1 MSITTCASPL
11 WKVFCGGPYTSH
23 PGSYDI
29 SQNKNDKLFV
39 KGKNKSECR
48 CTLCVACSVSGSWNQ
63 VSVWEWQLSLNIHRL
78 GNLKTLEN
86 SLEMYNPNLAFSENK
101 PKELRI
107 PETLKARD
115 CQYLLCEII
124 RKKIRIKPWSLNE
137 LGEEVH
143 LVTLCLGGFIC
154 SLLLKV
160 SPAVLLCF
168 LYFKF
173 IWAGLQWGVA
183 STGDQHGLLQL
194 AATQP
199 WLFMGWEVALDG
211 TAKAAPCRAWA
222 TGYRAPSVFHSI
234 SDTITPRRP
243 FISIL
248 SQTFLLLARPL
259 YVFVHCQLIC
269 HNSKKIKAIN
279 WRLLRSGPLH
289 SVRRENTC
297 S

>member
-29 SQNKNDKLFV
+29 SQNKNNKLFV
-39 KGKNKSECR
+39 KGKNKSEYH
-48 CTLCVACSVSGSWNQ
+48 CTLCIACSVSGSWNQ
-63 VSVWEWQLSLNIHRL
+63 VIVWEWQLSLNIHRL

-86 SLEMYNPNLAFSENK
+86 SLEMYNTNLAFSENK

-107 PETLKARD
+107 PETLKARG

-137 LGEEVH
+137 LGEKVR

-168 LYFKF
+168 IYFKF
-173 IWAGLQWGVA
+173 IWAGLQWRVA

-199 WLFMGWEVALDG
+199 WLSWAGRWPWMGQPKLPRAGPGPRG
-211 TAKAAPCRAWA
+211 TEPRLCFIVSLI
-222 TGYRAPSVFHSI
+222 PSLQEDPSYPSYH
-234 SDTITPRRP
+234 RP
-243 FISIL
+243 FSSSPDCCICLSIV
-248 SQTFLLLARPL
+248 SWSATT
-259 YVFVHCQLIC
+259 VKK
-269 HNSKKIKAIN
+269 SKQ
-279 WRLLRSGPLH
+279 
-289 SVRRENTC
+289 
-297 S
+297 